1 MNVRVGLLLLVSIV
15 GLLAAPLVGW
25 PVVVRL
31 PALLIPVPT
40 CVAVPRRGE
49 VLTTMVGRDDV
60 TGGPS
65 HAAQGWPRAR
75 RMVPGAFL
83 HQECSRRATVTF
95 ALA

>member
-75 RMVPGAFL
+75 RMVPGVFL
-83 HQECSRRATVTF
+83 HQECSK
-95 ALA
+95 ALFR